1 MKRLMR
7 RRCQTPSFRT
17 GLEAPLSNNP
27 EPLGLTGSTEAAEI
41 SGRRQTPGCR
51 PGKVEGL
58 IFLGI
63 LLILFFLFSGCRQS
77 GEKGLGEKELV
88 RINDASIS
96 LEEFQQMLEK
106 QPLEGKMRLLSE
118 KGTRDFLENYLIPRE
133 VLYQEARKKG
143 LDKSKE
149 ILAKVEDARRAIL
162 IDALLEEGLRGKGE
176 VSEEEIQRYY
186 KENQVLFTEPQEI
199 KIRHIVVNTE
209 PALKEVVTKLS
220 QGESFEKLASTYNI
234 GNFKEDGGNL
244 GYIRRGQLAPPFA
257 QFEEAAFSLRKRG
270 EVSEVVRTP
279 YGYHIIRLEDMRG
292 STSRPLN
299 QVKERIRFFLQPKKK
314 QEAYFEYVKEAKSK
328 AKVLINEKLW
338 TEEEKKEAKPKQGKK

>member
-1 MKRLMR
+1 MAKRL
-7 RRCQTPSFRT
+7 
-17 GLEAPLSNNP
+17 
-27 EPLGLTGSTEAAEI
+27 
-41 SGRRQTPGCR
+41 
-51 PGKVEGL
+51 
-58 IFLGI
+58 IFIGI
-63 LLILFFLFSGCRQS
+63 LLSLSFFFSGCQKS

-88 RINDASIS
+88 RINDVSIS

-133 VLYQEARKKG
+133 VLYQEAKNKS
-143 LDKSKE
+143 LDKKKE

-186 KENQVLFTEPQEI
+186 KENQALFTEPQEI

-270 EVSEVVRTP
+270 EVSEVVSTP

-292 STSRPLN
+292 STLRPLSR
-299 QVKERIRFFLQPKKK
+299 VKERIRFFLQPKKK
-314 QEAYFEYVKEAKSK
+314 QEAYLEYVKEAKSK
-328 AKVLINEKLW
+328 AKVLINEQLW
-338 TEEEKKEAKPKQGKK
+338 AEEEKKEAKPKEGKK

>member
-1 MKRLMR
+1 MAKR
-7 RRCQTPSFRT
+7 
-17 GLEAPLSNNP
+17 
-27 EPLGLTGSTEAAEI
+27 
-41 SGRRQTPGCR
+41 
-51 PGKVEGL
+51 L
-58 IFLGI
+58 IFLSV
-63 LLILFFLFSGCRQS
+63 LLSMSLFFSCCQKS
-77 GEKGLGEKELV
+77 GEEGLGVKELV
-88 RINDASIS
+88 RINNVSIS

-143 LDKSKE
+143 LDQKKE
-149 ILAKVEDARRAIL
+149 VLAKIEDARRAIL
-162 IDALLEEGLRGKGE
+162 IDALLEEGLKEKGE

-186 KENQVLFTEPQEI
+186 KENQALFTEPQEV

-220 QGESFEKLASTYNI
+220 QGESFEKLASMYNI
-234 GNFKEDGGNL
+234 GNFKADGGNL

-257 QFEEAAFSLRKRG
+257 QFEEAAFSLRKKG

-292 STSRPLN
+292 STLRPLS

-314 QEAYFEYVKEAKSK
+314 QEAYLEYVKEAKSK
-328 AKVLINEKLW
+328 ARILINEKLW
-338 TEEEKKEAKPKQGKK
+338 TEEEKKEAKPKEGKK